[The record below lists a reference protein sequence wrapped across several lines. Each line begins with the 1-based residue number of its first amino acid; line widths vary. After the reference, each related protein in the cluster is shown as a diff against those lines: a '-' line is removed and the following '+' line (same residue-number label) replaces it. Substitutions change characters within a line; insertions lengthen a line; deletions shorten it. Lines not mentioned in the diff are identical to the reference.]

1 MLYSV
6 TRDYKPSKHTKHR
19 WAGTDM
25 NRTASSSEQISFTA
39 NAQVV
44 QGLSANTR
52 KSPKKLKTTP
62 PADPEYSRLE
72 EQLNAWSHILGA
84 ALGIAALVICLVK
97 AVSHH
102 SGAGI
107 AAALIYGISLIVL
120 YSLSASYH
128 FTHPGRAKRVM
139 RIFDHSTIFVLIAGC
154 YTPFCLLALNDTP
167 LGLVILI
174 LQWAIAA
181 IGIGLNIWNM
191 RSKAVKRISMAL
203 YVVMGWMVIISIKP
217 LIASV
222 DASSLLWLLA
232 GGIAYTVG
240 IAFYAAGGTKPY
252 MHFVWHLFVL
262 AGSAFQFIS
271 IIQLF

>member
-1 MLYSV
+1 MS
-6 TRDYKPSKHTKHR
+6 
-19 WAGTDM
+19 
-25 NRTASSSEQISFTA
+25 RTAASSEQ
-39 NAQVV
+39 VV
-44 QGLSANTR
+44 FAEKLPDVRGLSYDSKKPPR
-52 KSPKKLKTTP
+52 KTKPNPS
-62 PADPEYSRLE
+62 ADPEYSRRE
-72 EQLNAWSHILGA
+72 DQLNAWSHILGA

-97 AVSHH
+97 AAMYH
-102 SGAGI
+102 SGTGI

-128 FTHPGRAKRVM
+128 FTRPGRAKRVM

-222 DASSLLWLLA
+222 DTSSLLWLLA

-240 IAFYAAGGTKPY
+240 IAFYAAGGKKPY

-262 AGSAFQFIS
+262 AGSALQFIS
-271 IIQLF
+271 VIQLF

>member
-1 MLYSV
+1 MASV
-6 TRDYKPSKHTKHR
+6 AMPSDNLPCNMEGSERDNPLPSMKKPTKKKKPI
-19 WAGTDM
+19 A
-25 NRTASSSEQISFTA
+25 
-39 NAQVV
+39 
-44 QGLSANTR
+44 
-52 KSPKKLKTTP
+52 PK

-72 EQLNAWSHILGA
+72 EHLNGWSHILGA
-84 ALGIAALVICLVK
+84 ALGTAALVVCLVK
-97 AVSHH
+97 AAMHH
-102 SGAGI
+102 SGTGV
-107 AAALIYGISLIVL
+107 AAALIYGVSLIVL

-128 FTHPGRAKRVM
+128 FTRPGRAKRVM
-139 RIFDHSTIFVLIAGC
+139 RIFDHSTIFILIAGC

-191 RSKAVKRISMAL
+191 RSKVVKRISMAL
-203 YVVMGWMVIISIKP
+203 YVVMGWMVVISIKP
-217 LIASV
+217 LIANLSIP
-222 DASSLLWLLA
+222 SLLWLLA

-240 IAFYAAGGTKPY
+240 IAFYAVGGKKPF

-262 AGSAFQFIS
+262 AGSVLQFIS